1 MKNLDKHIVS
11 SDPGVTRTAA
21 TQDDS
26 LPEELTNVARAAS
39 IIAIGTIISRVLGL
53 VRDIAKSYY
62 FGATGLVSAFNIASK
77 IPMWF
82 YDLLA
87 GGMINAALI
96 PVFSSYSRAENR
108 QELWLITSFLL
119 TLCVA
124 LLTPLVILGEIFAEE
139 IAWVVS
145 GGMTIETL
153 ETTAKLLR
161 ITLPAIL
168 FLNFAGILAGLLY
181 SLKRFVLPAFNAA
194 MFNLGIVLS
203 TILFAR
209 SLGVYALAVGLLAGS
224 ALQVVL
230 QLPGIRDTQLSPVIN
245 WRHPAIRR
253 IARLYLPIALGL
265 IVDMISR
272 GISYRLASTTGDQS
286 IAWMD
291 YATTIMQFPLGLTST
306 AISIAILPTLA
317 RQATWSNVSGNKDFL
332 ATLSHALRLVTVL
345 IVPAAI
351 GLLILARP
359 VVELILEHGDFM
371 PKDTEMT
378 TFVLRLY
385 LAGIIAAALDLPLIN
400 AFYARQEAWTPALV
414 GVGGVIVYLVAALT
428 PSMFRPMQL
437 GDLIIANSIQL
448 CFHSVL
454 MYILLHRRV
463 GSMRGHRLVFTATRS
478 ILAACVMG
486 LVTAG
491 MLWGIALISW
501 PNQLLKELAS
511 VFIPGIIGTI
521 CYINL
526 INFMKV
532 PEIAQIFRLM
542 KSAKIFTVVN
552 DEH

>member
-1 MKNLDKHIVS
+1 MKHSDKYIMN
-11 SDPGVTRTAA
+11 SDSGITRAA
-21 TQDDS
+21 NAQDDS
-26 LPEELTNVARAAS
+26 LPEELASVARAAS
-39 IIAIGTIISRVLGL
+39 IIVIGNIISRILGL

-96 PVFSSYSRAENR
+96 PVFSTYSRAENR
-108 QELWLITSFLL
+108 RELWLITSFLL

-124 LLTPLVILGEIFAEE
+124 LLTPLVILGEIFAEK
-139 IAWVVS
+139 IAWLVS
-145 GGMTIETL
+145 GGMTFETL

-181 SLKRFVLPAFNAA
+181 SLKRFALPAFNAA

-224 ALQVVL
+224 VLQVIL
-230 QLPGIRDTQLSPVIN
+230 QLPGIRDTQLSLVID
-245 WRHPAIRR
+245 WHHPAIRR

-317 RQATWSNVSGNKDFL
+317 RQANWSNGSGNKDFL
-332 ATLSHALRLVTVL
+332 ATLAHALRLVIIL

-351 GLLILARP
+351 GLLVLARP
-359 VVELILEHGDFM
+359 VVELILEHGDFL
-371 PKDTEMT
+371 PKDTDMT
-378 TFVLRLY
+378 TYVLRLY

-414 GVGGVIVYLVAALT
+414 GVVGVIVYLVVALT

-448 CFHSVL
+448 CYHAVS

-463 GSMRGHRLVFTATRS
+463 GSMRGHRLGFTATRA
-478 ILAACVMG
+478 ILAAGIMG

-491 MLWGIALISW
+491 TLWSTALISW
-501 PNQLLKELAS
+501 PNQVLKELVS
-511 VFIPGIIGTI
+511 VFIPGTIGTL
-521 CYINL
+521 CYL
-526 INFMKV
+526 TLMNFMKV
-532 PEIAQIFRLM
+532 PELTQIFRLM
-542 KSAKIFTVVN
+542 KPIKHPTTSN
-552 DEH
+552 D

>member
-1 MKNLDKHIVS
+1 MRNLDKHIVS

-53 VRDIAKSYY
+53 ARDIAKSYY

-96 PVFSSYSRAENR
+96 PVFSSYSRPENR
-108 QELWLITSFLL
+108 RELWLITSFLL

-209 SLGVYALAVGLLAGS
+209 SLGVYALAVGLLS
-224 ALQVVL
+224 
-230 QLPGIRDTQLSPVIN
+230 
-245 WRHPAIRR
+245 
-253 IARLYLPIALGL
+253 
-265 IVDMISR
+265 
-272 GISYRLASTTGDQS
+272 
-286 IAWMD
+286 
-291 YATTIMQFPLGLTST
+291 
-306 AISIAILPTLA
+306 
-317 RQATWSNVSGNKDFL
+317 
-332 ATLSHALRLVTVL
+332 
-345 IVPAAI
+345 
-351 GLLILARP
+351 
-359 VVELILEHGDFM
+359 
-371 PKDTEMT
+371 
-378 TFVLRLY
+378 
-385 LAGIIAAALDLPLIN
+385 
-400 AFYARQEAWTPALV
+400 
-414 GVGGVIVYLVAALT
+414 
-428 PSMFRPMQL
+428 
-437 GDLIIANSIQL
+437 
-448 CFHSVL
+448 
-454 MYILLHRRV
+454 
-463 GSMRGHRLVFTATRS
+463 
-478 ILAACVMG
+478 
-486 LVTAG
+486 
-491 MLWGIALISW
+491 
-501 PNQLLKELAS
+501 
-511 VFIPGIIGTI
+511 
-521 CYINL
+521 
-526 INFMKV
+526 
-532 PEIAQIFRLM
+532 
-542 KSAKIFTVVN
+542 
-552 DEH
+552 

>member
-1 MKNLDKHIVS
+1 
-11 SDPGVTRTAA
+11 
-21 TQDDS
+21 
-26 LPEELTNVARAAS
+26 
-39 IIAIGTIISRVLGL
+39 
-53 VRDIAKSYY
+53 
-62 FGATGLVSAFNIASK
+62 
-77 IPMWF
+77 
-82 YDLLA
+82 
-87 GGMINAALI
+87 
-96 PVFSSYSRAENR
+96 
-108 QELWLITSFLL
+108 
-119 TLCVA
+119 
-124 LLTPLVILGEIFAEE
+124 
-139 IAWVVS
+139 VS

-332 ATLSHALRLVTVL
+332 ATLSHALRLVIVL

-448 CFHSVL
+448 CYHSVS

-491 MLWGIALISW
+491 TLWSIALISW
-501 PNQLLKELAS
+501 PNQLLKELAF
-511 VFIPGIIGTI
+511 VFIPGIIGII

-532 PEIAQIFRLM
+532 PEIAQIFRLI
-542 KSAKIFTVVN
+542 KSAKNFTVVN